1 MLDLIYPA
9 APAPLLRGGKR
20 ARAAEM
26 LPVVDEHGNVVAQAS
41 RERCH
46 HHADKPLHPVVHLHI
61 INRDGNVYLQQR
73 GAHKDLLPL
82 RWDTAVGGHVSY
94 GEYILEAL
102 YRESAEELGLH
113 DFLPQSL
120 CSYIYESDSERELVN
135 VFAAVGEYAIRPDPD
150 ELAGGRFWTPE
161 EIVRA
166 CGRGILTP
174 NFEGEYAR
182 IKDMLQ
188 ALL

>member
-9 APAPLLRGGKR
+9 SPAPLVKGGR
-20 ARAAEM
+20 RVQAAEM
-26 LPVVDEHGNVVAQAS
+26 VPIVDEFGNVRAQAS
-41 RERCH
+41 REFCH
-46 HHADKPLHPVVHLHI
+46 TSPQKPLHPVVHLHI
-61 INRDGNVYLQQR
+61 INRAGLVYLQQR

-113 DFLPQSL
+113 DFLPQGL
-120 CSYIYESDSERELVN
+120 LTYVFESAQERELVS
-135 VFAAVGEYAIRPDPD
+135 VYAAVGEYDIQPDPD
-150 ELAGGRFWTPE
+150 ELAGGRFWSPD
-161 EIVRA
+161 EIEQA
-166 CGRGILTP
+166 IGRGVLTP
-174 NFEGEYAR
+174 NFEQEYTR
-182 IKDMLQ
+182 IKDALT

>member
-1 MLDLIYPA
+1 MLELIYPA
-9 APAPLLRGGKR
+9 SPAPLLRGGRR
-20 ARAAEM
+20 AKAAEM
-26 LPVVDEHGNVVAQAS
+26 LPVIDEYGNVIAQAA
-41 RERCH
+41 RDRVH

-61 INRDGNVYLQQR
+61 INRCGNIYLQQR

-94 GEYILEAL
+94 GEYIQEAL
-102 YRESAEELGLH
+102 YRESDEELHLH
-113 DFLPQSL
+113 DFLPHGL
-120 CSYIYESDSERELVN
+120 CSYIYESDSEREFVS
-135 VFAAVGEYAIRPDPD
+135 VFAAVGEYEIHPDPD

-161 EIVRA
+161 EIDQA
-166 CGRGILTP
+166 YGKGILTP